1 MRIVSLLPS
10 GTELACALGLRE
22 QLVGVSHECDY
33 PADVKGL
40 PKLTS
45 SILDSALS
53 PAEIDKAVAAA
64 SLERRPIYAVDGT
77 LLNSLKPD
85 LILTQGVCAVCA
97 VTPETI
103 AEGLELVRLQDS
115 CTAPVLS
122 LSAVS
127 TGGVFRDLV
136 AIAQATGT
144 EPQAEALI
152 TSLES
157 RLAALGGLPAP
168 LQFGGSAKVLMLEW
182 PDPPW
187 SGGHWVP
194 EQVAAAGGIALFGGP
209 GDNSRRLSWEEIQ
222 EADPDVIIA
231 SACGF
236 GLEENLTHA
245 RKLLDHP
252 VLGKLRAVQAGNFWA
267 ADSNSYFSRPAPRI
281 VDGAELIRRILDG
294 AEVDPTQALRVRA
307 KG

>member
-33 PADVKGL
+33 PADAKGL

-45 SILDSALS
+45 SILDSALT

-64 SLERRPIYAVDGT
+64 SLDRRPIYAVDGT

-127 TGGVFRDLV
+127 TGGVFRDLQ

-144 EPQAEALI
+144 ESQAEALI
-152 TSLES
+152 TGLET
-157 RLAALGGLPAP
+157 RLAALGDLPAP
-168 LQFGGSAKVLMLEW
+168 LQFGDGAKVLMLEW

-194 EQVAAAGGIALFGGP
+194 EQVAAAGGIPLFGGP

-236 GLEENLTHA
+236 GLQENLTHA

-252 VLGKLRAVQAGNFWA
+252 VLGQLRAVQAGNFWA

-281 VDGAELIRRILDG
+281 VDGAELIRGILDG
-294 AEVDPTQALRVRA
+294 QPADPTQAVRVLA

>member
-10 GTELACALGLRE
+10 GTELACALGLRAH
-22 QLVGVSHECDY
+22 LVGVSHECDY
-33 PADVKGL
+33 PADVQGL

-45 SILDSALS
+45 SILDHSLT
-53 PAEIDKAVAAA
+53 PTQIDAAVAEA
-64 SLERRPIYAVDGT
+64 SLERRPIYAVDGA
-77 LLNSLKPD
+77 LLDSLKPD

-103 AEGLELVRLQDS
+103 AEGLKLVRLEES
-115 CTAPVLS
+115 CKAPVLS

-127 TGGVFRDLV
+127 TGGVFRDLM

-144 EPQAEALI
+144 EEQAESLI
-152 TSLES
+152 QSLER
-157 RLAALGGLPAP
+157 RLASLDARPKSG
-168 LQFGGSAKVLMLEW
+168 AKVLMLEW

-194 EQVAAAGGIALFGGP
+194 EQVAAAGGTALFGGP
-209 GDNSRRLSWEEIQ
+209 GNNSRRLSWDEIQ
-222 EADPDVIIA
+222 KAEPDVIIA

-236 GLEENLTHA
+236 NLEQNLVHA

-252 VLGKLRAVQAGNFWA
+252 VLGQLNAVKAGQYWA

-281 VDGAELIRRILDG
+281 VDGAELIHAILSGD
-294 AEVDPTQALRVRA
+294 AVDPTQAQRVTR
-307 KG
+307 